1 MTALEASTDE
11 NSCTAL
17 AFLLSLVIKNVP
29 KAVLQTKFSD
39 TCKCFV
45 SLLETYYESGR
56 ASLMTAL
63 LQCLSATLLA
73 QDTAVWSESSTQH
86 TFQILLT
93 FTVHAKP
100 KVRKLAHASVH
111 SIVKLN
117 HLNHKKHPAGAS
129 TTKFALQMVEEKRI
143 SENPAVAHHVL
154 NLLKQCLQ
162 YLNADNLKELCET
175 ILSLLALNDPIL
187 KKNTMTTLRAM
198 FDANPP
204 EENLSADLN
213 MKLISVLYEFQPS
226 VNDVDAASS
235 WLSLMLSAHSNLALI
250 ADSSCFKLLP
260 KVFGKAMKFLLSE
273 NRQVVHAV
281 ADVMKNVCETCLEP
295 PM

>member
-73 QDTAVWSESSTQH
+73 RDTAVWAEPSTQN

-111 SIVKLN
+111 SIVKLKL
-117 HLNHKKHPAGAS
+117 LNDGKHPVGAS
-129 TTKFALQMVEEKRI
+129 TTKFAVQMVAEKRV

-154 NLLKQCLQ
+154 NLLKQCLS
-162 YLNADNLKELCET
+162 YLSADNLKECCET
-175 ILSLLALNDPIL
+175 ILALLALNDAIL
-187 KKNTMTTLRAM
+187 KKNTMSTLRAM
-198 FDANPP
+198 FEANPP
-204 EENLSADLN
+204 E
-213 MKLISVLYEFQPS
+213 
-226 VNDVDAASS
+226 
-235 WLSLMLSAHSNLALI
+235 
-250 ADSSCFKLLP
+250 
-260 KVFGKAMKFLLSE
+260 
-273 NRQVVHAV
+273 
-281 ADVMKNVCETCLEP
+281 
-295 PM
+295 